1 MQTARNL
8 MRRDVISV
16 TPETSINE
24 ALDVLVENNLSGL
37 PVVNSAGQVVGVLSE
52 VDQIQRGTIQDRS
65 VQQLMTRQ
73 VATVDIDAP
82 VLDVVGAFRDNSIRR
97 LPVTEDGV
105 LVGIIG
111 IRDLVGWIRETER
124 VLTAI
129 SSDFGES
136 DHLEATLFESE
147 CWCNAD

>member
-8 MRRDVISV
+8 MRRDVIAV
-16 TPETSINE
+16 TPEASINE
-24 ALDVLVENNLSGL
+24 ALDLLVENNLSGL
-37 PVVNSAGQVVGVLSE
+37 PVVDSAGQVLGILSE
-52 VDQIQRGTIQDRS
+52 VDQIQRGTLQDRS
-65 VQQLMTRQ
+65 VQDLMTAQ
-73 VATVDIDAP
+73 VTTVDIDAP

-111 IRDLVGWIRETER
+111 VRDLVGWIRETER
-124 VLTAI
+124 VLAAI
-129 SSDFGES
+129 SPDFGES
-136 DHLEATLFESE
+136 DLLETTFFESE